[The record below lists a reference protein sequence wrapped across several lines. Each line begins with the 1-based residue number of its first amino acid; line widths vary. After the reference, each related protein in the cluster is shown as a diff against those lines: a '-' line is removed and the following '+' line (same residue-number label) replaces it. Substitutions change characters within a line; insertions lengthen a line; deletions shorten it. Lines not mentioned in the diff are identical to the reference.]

1 MTRESAGAASEAEAW
16 GGARPRNETCVER
29 RLYPQSE
36 SEASISVVGLFPREA
51 NGWGGGKCWGVPGA
65 QFGRAAGS
73 PRHVCVGGW
82 VRWARDGNGGWC

>member
-51 NGWGGGKCWGVPGA
+51 NGWGGGSAGV
-65 QFGRAAGS
+65 FLGRNLAGLLARLAMS
-73 PRHVCVGGW
+73 VWVGG
-82 VRWARDGNGGWC
+82 